1 MSNGEF
7 KTEVGEFKGSKT
19 FSIFKGDKRVLS
31 FGLNKAKAILAC
43 IDLIRDFV
51 ATNDKSVQ
59 PNLET
64 EHEEA

>member
-1 MSNGEF
+1 MSNGF

-19 FSIFKGDKRVLS
+19 ISILKDDKRVLS

-43 IDLIRDFV
+43 IDSIKDFV
-51 ATNDKSVQ
+51 AVNDKSVQ
-59 PNLET
+59 PNLDI